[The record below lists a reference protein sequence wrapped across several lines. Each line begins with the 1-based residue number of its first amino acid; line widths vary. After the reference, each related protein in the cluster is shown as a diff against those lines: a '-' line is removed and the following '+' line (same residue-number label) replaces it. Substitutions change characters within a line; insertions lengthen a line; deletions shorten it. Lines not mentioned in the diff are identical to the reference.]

1 VRGLVGAAVRGHSK
15 FMTGHGEFLL
25 YPQSS
30 EWIVAPLS
38 REAASVQVLSIQGKY
53 RMYLVNMKD
62 GSASAGN
69 LAK

>member
-1 VRGLVGAAVRGHSK
+1 
-15 FMTGHGEFLL
+15 MTGHGEFFL

-69 LAK
+69 PAK

>member
-1 VRGLVGAAVRGHSK
+1 VGAAVRAHSK